1 MVERTDAVFAQWRV
15 GVVGGKNGG
24 EICQNGT
31 RSHVNFLFCLDVAI
45 LVSSNSS
52 GFIFAAAAMTTG
64 EASTKSPLAS
74 LPPVVASHLQKVLG
88 DEALENSVI
97 REAKSA
103 QQQVFILTFTINHV
117 FAPSCWNEALKSG
130 NNTLVVRIWKGSARW
145 WNLHCSHAHSEF
157 NECNT
162 EPGVWLLA
170 RAEVSGYRL
179 ARKALRDAKVT
190 IPQVLYFSHDSIEC
204 IEKEPWAIMS
214 YVGPQSCFF
223 QDGRVATDEWLNG
236 MITIRHEFGFEEP
249 HPRWGRVPVDQCLDY
264 VFHVLE
270 RFTIPM
276 HRYFL
281 AHCNNEDIVSSC
293 QANDNIYTL
302 KPRRYTDM
310 IQLYKKAHEMMLQ
323 GISNK
328 SDHEALTRIVQTLG
342 QCIHKLQQ
350 ESVQNLPLVLCHM
363 DCQPQN
369 LIFYCQDNNTKPQ
382 LHSVL
387 DWEEAAWA
395 DPRFE
400 LLLLCRK
407 VCASRIQANTVWDF
421 YTREMQNVGQDFVVG
436 PIDPWLQLETVHSI
450 TTLVLQSM
458 NLLNG
463 GRSPWETKPDLLGK
477 IEREFQRLEMM
488 GWTFCNTINLNS
500 EIQ

>member
-1 MVERTDAVFAQWRV
+1 
-15 GVVGGKNGG
+15 
-24 EICQNGT
+24 
-31 RSHVNFLFCLDVAI
+31 
-45 LVSSNSS
+45 
-52 GFIFAAAAMTTG
+52 MTT
-64 EASTKSPLAS
+64 EKESTQSPLS
-74 LPPVVASHLQKVLG
+74 LPPVVASHLQSVLG
-88 DEALENSVI
+88 DTALENSII

-103 QQQVFILTFTINHV
+103 QQQVFIVTLTPNVGVDTV
-117 FAPSCWNEALKSG
+117 SSSSCWKHALQSG

-157 NECNT
+157 NECST

-179 ARKALRDAKVT
+179 AKRALQNSDVT
-190 IPQVLYFSHDSIEC
+190 IPHVLYFSHDSIQC
-204 IEKEPWAIMS
+204 MEKEPWAILS

-223 QDGRVATDEWLNG
+223 QNNSRVAPTDEWING
-236 MITIRHEFGFEEP
+236 MITTRHEFGFEEP

-281 AHCNNEDIVSSC
+281 VNCKGDMMSSFP
-293 QANDNIYTL
+293 ASDDSIL
-302 KPRRYTDM
+302 KPRRYADM

-323 GISNK
+323 GVSNK
-328 SDHEALTRIVQTLG
+328 SDDATLTRIVQTLG

-350 ESVQNLPLVLCHM
+350 ESVRVQDLPLVLCHM

-369 LIFYCQDNNTKPQ
+369 LIFYRQDNSTVPQ

-400 LLLLCRK
+400 ILLLCRK
-407 VCASRIQANTVWDF
+407 VCANRKQANTVWDF
-421 YTREMQNVGQDFVVG
+421 YTKEMQDLGPGFVVG
-436 PIDPWLQLETVHSI
+436 PIGPWLQLETVHSI

-477 IEREFQRLEMM
+477 IEREFQRLELM
-488 GWTFCNTINLNS
+488 GWTFCDAINLDS
-500 EIQ
+500 EL